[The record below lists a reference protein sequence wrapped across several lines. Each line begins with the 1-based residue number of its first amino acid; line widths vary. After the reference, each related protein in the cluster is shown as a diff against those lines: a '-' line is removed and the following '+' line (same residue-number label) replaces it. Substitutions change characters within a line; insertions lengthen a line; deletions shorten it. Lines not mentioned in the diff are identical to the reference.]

1 MFWCRFQ
8 EKYGPKGQVK
18 ALNGGGAKPN
28 KDSKQQADFDI
39 TVGLSERPPW
49 FCRYI
54 HFSNGCIESINA
66 VNFPWL
72 FMMCLL
78 PVVSIVNL

>member
-1 MFWCRFQ
+1 M
-8 EKYGPKGQVK
+8 K

>member
-1 MFWCRFQ
+1 M
-8 EKYGPKGQVK
+8 K

-54 HFSNGCIESINA
+54 HFSNGCIVMCPVKIFA
-66 VNFPWL
+66 A
-72 FMMCLL
+72 FMVLL
-78 PVVSIVNL
+78 LVVSIVNL